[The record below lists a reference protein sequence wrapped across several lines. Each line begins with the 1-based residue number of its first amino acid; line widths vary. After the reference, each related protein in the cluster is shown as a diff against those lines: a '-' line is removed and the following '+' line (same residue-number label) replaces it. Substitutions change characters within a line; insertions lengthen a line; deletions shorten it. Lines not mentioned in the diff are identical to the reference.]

1 MNFNQIIKEEWE
13 KEFPYQGI
21 QGSPEEPETYEHVF
35 EESIFYNSYQA
46 LIERICVRVWNSAL
60 ELAADAAETEHS
72 FEQVEDFPDAE
83 FVVFVNKNSILNLK
97 LDEQGTDTT
106 EV

>member
-13 KEFPYQGI
+13 KEFPHI
-21 QGSPEEPETYEHVF
+21 EEPGQLDEYVVPVF
-35 EESIFYNSYQA
+35 EESIFYSVFKP
-46 LIERICVRVWNSAL
+46 LVEKICVKVWNSAL
-60 ELAADAAETEHS
+60 ELAADSAETEHS

-83 FVVFVNKNSILNLK
+83 FVVFVNKDSILNLK

>member
-13 KEFPYQGI
+13 KEFPEAKGLY
-21 QGSPEEPETYEHVF
+21 ETC
-35 EESIFYNSYQA
+35 IFNMCYSS
-46 LIERICVRVWNSAL
+46 LVERICVKVWNSAL
-60 ELAADAAETEHS
+60 ELAADSAETEHS

-83 FVVFVNKNSILNLK
+83 FVVFVNKDSILNLK
-97 LDEQGTDTT
+97 LDEQRTNTP